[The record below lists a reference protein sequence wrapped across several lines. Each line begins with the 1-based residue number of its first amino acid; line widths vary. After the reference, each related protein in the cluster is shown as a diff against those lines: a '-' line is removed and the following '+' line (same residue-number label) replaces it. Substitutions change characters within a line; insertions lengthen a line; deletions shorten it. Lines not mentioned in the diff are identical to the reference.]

1 MRHSAGL
8 RAWLGAAV
16 VSLVV
21 SPAAVGMAGPH
32 GPRGEGPP
40 AKVLVREAGQPFCPP
55 AALVSGTLVI
65 PGGRCYTLAVL
76 RDTRGTF
83 LAVMEPGAKI
93 PPGQLVRLSTPA
105 GPKLRRRIFFVV
117 PLETPVVL
125 VPSTPSR
132 WWPRA
137 SKTSAHG

>member
-55 AALVSGTLVI
+55 AALVYGTLVI

-76 RDTRGTF
+76 RDTRG
-83 LAVMEPGAKI
+83 LSWRSWSR
-93 PPGQLVRLSTPA
+93 GQKS
-105 GPKLRRRIFFVV
+105 
-117 PLETPVVL
+117 
-125 VPSTPSR
+125 
-132 WWPRA
+132 PRV
-137 SKTSAHG
+137 SWS